1 MKKILLS
8 VVSTVVLSFFAMTAS
23 ADNLK
28 VGVVDMQQILQKAP
42 QITTINEQ
50 LTKQFKPR
58 QDKIV
63 AAQKTLQDEIN
74 NLNKNGA
81 VMNVKDR
88 NKLQDK
94 VIQDRSD
101 LQGTIVTFQRDL
113 STAQNQSLQ
122 SFNTQLNAVVGDIA
136 KKNMLDIVIQR
147 ASTLYAKDSLDVTK
161 QVLDELSKK

>member
-8 VVSTVVLSFFAMTAS
+8 VVSAVVLSLFAMTAS

-42 QITTINEQ
+42 QITVINEQ

-63 AAQKTLQDEIN
+63 AAQKALQDEIN

-113 STAQNQSLQ
+113 SNAQNQSLQ
-122 SFNTQLNAVVGDIA
+122 TFNTQLGAVVGDIA

-147 ASTLYAKDSLDVTK
+147 ASTLYAKDSLDITK
-161 QVLDELSKK
+161 QVLDELNKK